1 MIKKLKAEKPE
12 QLEPQEIQSA
22 PPVPDPPGGALSSDS
37 FDEVEAKPEIPV
49 DPLQLLFQELR
60 ELPEKEHVLA
70 LVAKVWEAQPE
81 LSFGQLMEHVFLS
94 RPAGMGPLMAFL
106 STADFIVIL
115 ERVLTTPPVPNVRPS
130 VQPSLPKK
138 PPARKGDND
147 PEIADRFA
155 APTGR
160 MPAAQF

>member
-12 QLEPQEIQSA
+12 QPESQEIQFA
-22 PPVPDPPGGALSSDS
+22 PPVPDPPGGVLSSD
-37 FDEVEAKPEIPV
+37 DIEANPEIPI
-49 DPLQLLFQELR
+49 DPLQLLLQELR

-70 LVAKVWEAQPE
+70 LVAKVWETQPE
-81 LSFGQLMEHVFLS
+81 ISFGQLMEHVFLS

-160 MPAAQF
+160 MPVAQF